1 MFTQTTR
8 AVGRSERQMLPEC
21 IKQTLTSGSL
31 HLPFLLECSFSQIS
45 SRFVPS
51 LHSGLYS
58 NALLSA
64 GSPLFT
70 GKYQPSRPRPPP
82 PAPRIPI
89 LPACPHTPCLSP
101 PLSRRPSSVL
111 PSPGTLGLWE
121 GRILVC
127 RLPCSAPND
136 QNRVWIPE
144 ACREHFLNQ
153 RLRRESCDT
162 TYFTG

>member
-8 AVGRSERQMLPEC
+8 TVGRSERQMLPEC

-82 PAPRIPI
+82 PASRFCLHVPTP
-89 LPACPHTPCLSP
+89 PVCPHLFLGGPLPSYPPQEHSGSGRVGSWSVAFPAP
-101 PLSRRPSSVL
+101 PLTTRTGSGSQRRAVNTSSTNV
-111 PSPGTLGLWE
+111 
-121 GRILVC
+121 
-127 RLPCSAPND
+127 
-136 QNRVWIPE
+136 
-144 ACREHFLNQ
+144 
-153 RLRRESCDT
+153 
-162 TYFTG
+162 